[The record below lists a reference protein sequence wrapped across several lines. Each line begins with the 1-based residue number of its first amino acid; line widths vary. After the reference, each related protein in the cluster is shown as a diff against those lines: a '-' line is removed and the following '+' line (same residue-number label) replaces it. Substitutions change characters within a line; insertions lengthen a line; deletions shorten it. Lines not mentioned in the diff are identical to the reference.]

1 MTTSDREQQG
11 VAVPWDQLDAETLR
25 RVAEAF
31 VTREGTDYGEVE
43 ETLEKKASQVI
54 AQLRRGEAE
63 LRFDLDD
70 ETFDIVP
77 VRRGR

>member
-1 MTTSDREQQG
+1 MRDKEELG

-31 VTREGTDYGEVE
+31 VTREGTDYGLE
-43 ETLEKKASQVI
+43 EHSLAEKAAQVI

-63 LRFDLDD
+63 LRFDLDE

>member
-1 MTTSDREQQG
+1 MRDKEEFG

-31 VTREGTDYGEVE
+31 VTREGTDYGLE
-43 ETLEKKASQVI
+43 EHSLTEKAAQVI

-63 LRFDLDD
+63 LRFDLDE